1 VFISLAKEKKRK
13 RWFQKI
19 NCVFRTCFIKAKTY
33 ISEKENK
40 KTENA
45 MQFIA
50 TSKLKEILEPYVFNT
65 PFRLLDH
72 LWCG

>member
-1 VFISLAKEKKRK
+1 
-13 RWFQKI
+13 
-19 NCVFRTCFIKAKTY
+19 
-33 ISEKENK
+33 
-40 KTENA
+40 

-50 TSKLKEILEPYVFNT
+50 TSKLKDILEPYVFNT